1 VVGTGL
7 VVVREEATMGV
18 MVKEVM
24 VREGMVKQATA
35 PVAIQIIMEVEVMGP
50 AAKAAMVQVAK
61 AAMVQAAKVLAM
73 EQDLVGGQ
81 LQLVE
86 RLIPRMEVLQ
96 GAGATTQ
103 DTRSCKGAGL
113 ITWPTKNLIFS
124 FSSCLL

>member
-1 VVGTGL
+1 MRTSTAVGLGVVGTGL
-7 VVVREEATMGV
+7 EMVREEATM
-18 MVKEVM
+18 EVM
-24 VREGMVKQATA
+24 SKEGMVKQATA

-50 AAKAAMVQVAK
+50 AAK

-113 ITWPTKNLIFS
+113 ITWPTKNLIFG